1 MTNGARVPDQSTKIM
16 SSLTL
21 THSPA
26 AQPLEAVLATF
37 FKRLPATA
45 DTATSDGA
53 RCL

>member
-1 MTNGARVPDQSTKIM
+1 M

-26 AQPLEAVLATF
+26 AQPLVALKAVLATF

-45 DTATSDGA
+45 NTATSDGA